1 MAMQKPNHTIILTND
16 DGIDAPG
23 LVAAYDAISDLG
35 TVHVVAPKSERSA
48 CSHTITLRRPI
59 TVERVNHPHFGP
71 SFAVDGTPADCVRLS
86 FGALFDKPA
95 HLVVSGI
102 NQGAN
107 AGVDTFYSGTVA
119 GAREAAILGAHAISF
134 SQALRREVKVDWSKA
149 TAAARALAEEL
160 VDEELP
166 GPGFWNVN
174 FPAPIPDDL
183 RANIHRVPV
192 AVHPMPLTFDREE
205 KDNGRILQFG
215 YGASYWLRD
224 VSGPSDYSV
233 IRDGGIAVT
242 GIPLYGRF

>member
-1 MAMQKPNHTIILTND
+1 
-16 DGIDAPG
+16 
-23 LVAAYDAISDLG
+23 
-35 TVHVVAPKSERSA
+35 
-48 CSHTITLRRPI
+48 
-59 TVERVNHPHFGP
+59 
-71 SFAVDGTPADCVRLS
+71 
-86 FGALFDKPA
+86 
-95 HLVVSGI
+95 VSGI

-119 GAREAAILGAHAISF
+119 GAREAAIVGAHAIAF
-134 SQALRREVKVDWSKA
+134 SQALRGDVKVDWSKA
-149 TAAARALAEEL
+149 SAAARVLAEEL
-160 VDEELP
+160 ANEELP

-174 FPAPIPDDL
+174 FPAPIPDDP
-183 RANIHRVPV
+183 RAHVQRVPV

-205 KDNGRILQFG
+205 QDNGRILQFE